1 MPTYWRSSEE
11 CLSSSTIPRD
21 LEQAS
26 PFGQPEIFLNVT
38 KAHSTNVTFTLEVV
52 LGLGDNLVGKF
63 FLTLNFD
70 VIFKLFVLEDHGYQ
84 LRFFFAWESI
94 VSKS

>member
-1 MPTYWRSSEE
+1 MPIYWQGSEE
-11 CLSSSTIPRD
+11 CLSSSTIPRG

-26 PFGQPEIFLNVT
+26 LFGHPEILLNVT
-38 KAHSTNVTFTLEVV
+38 KAHSTNVNFTLEVV

-63 FLTLNFD
+63 FLTLEFD
-70 VIFKLFVLEDHGYQ
+70 VIFKLFVIEDNGYQ
-84 LRFFFAWESI
+84 LRTFFAWESI